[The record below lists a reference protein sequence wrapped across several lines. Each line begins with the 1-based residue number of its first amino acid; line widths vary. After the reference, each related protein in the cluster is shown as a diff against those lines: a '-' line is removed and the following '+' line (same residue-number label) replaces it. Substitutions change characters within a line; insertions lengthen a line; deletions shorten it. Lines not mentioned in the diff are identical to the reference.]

1 MSYCS
6 LRMSI
11 PCAPPEMKCRY
22 PAESDFPYR
31 SSRFRSPARANDL
44 DAVRAYGQNIL
55 FIAVRHHRHH
65 AHRISSL
72 RKMELTAQNRASVL
86 AVDGQRLWLRRLDA
100 ARRTGDGGNQ
110 PVPGHAVQIAGD
122 RGGGLKPNAPAD
134 FPDGRAEAVRS
145 AEFPDKLRNL
155 LRFAVTDS
163 LRYALTSSQTAHS
176 TNQRPTCGEP
186 VSGLCSK
193 NSSRS

>member
-1 MSYCS
+1 MNYCS
-6 LRMSI
+6 PRMSM
-11 PCAPPEMKCRY
+11 PCAPPELKCRY

-55 FIAVRHHRHH
+55 LITVRHHRHH
-65 AHRISSL
+65 AHGVSPL
-72 RKMELTAQNRASVL
+72 REKELTAQNRASVL
-86 AVDGQRLWLRRLDA
+86 AGCGQHLWFRCLDA

-110 PVPGHAVQIAGD
+110 PVPGHAAQIAGD
-122 RGGGLKPNAPAD
+122 GGGGLKPHAPAD
-134 FPDGRAEAVRS
+134 FPNGRTEAVRS
-145 AEFPDKLRNL
+145 AEFPDKLQNL
-155 LRFAVTDS
+155 LRFAVIDS
-163 LRYALTSSQTAHS
+163 LCHVFTPSQTAHS